1 MKDYKSI
8 IIVLLFII
16 ALVVIAVWPSDKN
29 KDMGNQPTGGSYTTA
44 SGLQIEVVQEG
55 VGVAIENGQT
65 AVVHYTGTFTDGK
78 KFDSSVDRGA
88 PFDFPLGGG
97 QVIKGWDEGVLGMKV
112 GEKRKLTV
120 PPELG
125 YGPNDYGPI
134 QGGSTLLFDVELIGI
149 K

>member
-8 IIVLLFII
+8 IIVSLFII

-55 VGVAIENGQT
+55 NGLAIENGQT

-78 KFDSSVDRGA
+78 KFDSSIDRGT
-88 PFDFPLGGG
+88 PFEFPLGGG

-112 GEKRKLTV
+112 GEKRKLAV

-134 QGGSTLLFDVELIGI
+134 PGGSTLLFDVELLAI